1 MKVDTDFGIYDCFS
15 FKKGSGSQLLAGIV
29 IDKDMFVMLD
39 PLTFEKKILYKL
51 PTLEM
56 DISWRKYFYLDQ
68 HASLLSF
75 STHIINH
82 MSFNK
87 LEKGILATPTPEQ

>member
-1 MKVDTDFGIYDCFS
+1 
-15 FKKGSGSQLLAGIV
+15 
-29 IDKDMFVMLD
+29 MLD

-51 PTLEM
+51 PSLEM
-56 DISWRKYFYLDQ
+56 DIKWNKFFYLDQ